1 MHRKMKLGDYLVAY
15 LEKIGVSHLFGIP
28 GDLVINLFFKFGR
41 MRGLKIIT
49 LSHEPGVGF
58 AADGYA
64 RATGRIGAICVTYGA
79 GGHNMVNPVAG
90 SFSERVPILVI
101 SGGPGEEERKLG
113 VLIHHQAREIE
124 SQLHIY
130 REVTC
135 AAKVINDPLR
145 AAGEID
151 EVIRSI
157 WLNQQPGYLEIH
169 RDMVERE
176 ITVPK
181 EIVSWNGELPYPHS
195 DRHKLDEAVR
205 DTAQRL
211 NRAQRPLVLIGIEA
225 YRFKLAKDIV
235 KLVEK
240 MGVPCC
246 TSVLA
251 KGAFPMNHPL
261 YMGVYAGAVSPP
273 AIRERVERAD
283 LIVGLGML
291 LTDIEMG
298 GSQPPEALR
307 HRAIWAVENRVNVS
321 FHTYT
326 DVTLRH
332 FVHGLMR
339 ADLRHRREKVAYSDN
354 LAKPPKN
361 QHRRVRVA
369 DVLRE
374 INQFLAQ
381 HKKIMVVAEAGDS
394 LFGGI
399 DVKVGNHGLYLAQG
413 FYASMGFGIPGALGA
428 QIGTGVRPLVLTGD
442 GGFQMTGVEI
452 AHAPRYRL
460 NPIVVLL
467 NNGGWGIFR
476 PIAKRHDLLALPSW
490 RYAELARL
498 WGGRGFRVETAS
510 QLRRALD
517 QAARSSAFAIIEVM
531 IGPSDLSP
539 ITLKYIRA
547 SAKKAQIKKQR

>member
-1 MHRKMKLGDYLVAY
+1 MKLGDYLVAY
-15 LEKIGVSHLFGIP
+15 LKKIGVSHLFGIP

-41 MRGLKIIT
+41 PRGLKIVT

-64 RATGRIGAICVTYGA
+64 RSTGRIGAICVTYGA

-90 SFSERVPILVI
+90 SFAERVPILVI

-113 VLIHHQAREIE
+113 VLIHHQAKEIE

-135 AAKVINDPLR
+135 AAKIIDDPQR
-145 AAGEID
+145 AATDID
-151 EVIRSI
+151 KVIRSI

-176 ITVPK
+176 IPVPK
-181 EIVSWNGELPYPHS
+181 EIMSWNGELPYHHS
-195 DRHKLDEAVR
+195 DRHKVDEAVR
-205 DTAQRL
+205 DTTERV
-211 NRAQRPLVLIGIEA
+211 NRARRPLVLVGIEA
-225 YRFKLAKDIV
+225 YRFKLAKEIV

-240 MGVPCC
+240 IGSASC

-261 YMGVYAGAVSPP
+261 YMGVYAGAVSPA
-273 AIRERVERAD
+273 AIRRRVDQAD
-283 LIVGLGML
+283 LILGLGML
-291 LTDIEMG
+291 LTDIELG
-298 GSQPPEALR
+298 GSQPSEALR
-307 HRAIWAVENRVNVS
+307 HRSIWAVENKVNVS

-326 DVTLRH
+326 DVTLRD
-332 FVHGLMR
+332 FVHGLVR
-339 ADLRHRREKVAYSDN
+339 ADLKPHREQVTYSDN
-354 LAKPPKN
+354 LTKPQPDRN
-361 QHRRVRVA
+361 RPVRVA

-374 INQFLAQ
+374 INRFLAPR
-381 HKKIMVVAEAGDS
+381 KKFMVIAESGDS

-399 DVKVGNHGLYLAQG
+399 DIKVGDDGLYLAQG
-413 FYASMGFGIPGALGA
+413 FYASMGFAVPGALGA
-428 QIGTGVRPLVLTGD
+428 QIGTGLRPLILIGD

-452 AHAPRYRL
+452 AHAPRYKL

-476 PIAKRHDLLALPSW
+476 PIAKRQDLLALPSW
-490 RYAELARL
+490 RYADLARL
-498 WGGRGFRVETAS
+498 WGGRGFRVETVA

-517 QAARSSAFAIIEVM
+517 EAAKSAAFAIIEVM
-531 IGPSDLSP
+531 TGPRDLSP
-539 ITLKYIRA
+539 MSIKYIRA
-547 SAKKAQIKKQR
+547 SAKKGANQKSA

>member
-1 MHRKMKLGDYLVAY
+1 MEHKMKLGDYLVAY
-15 LEKIGVSHLFGIP
+15 LKKIGVSHLFGIP

-41 MRGLKIIT
+41 PRALKVIT

-79 GGHNMVNPVAG
+79 GGHNMVNPVAA

-135 AAKVINDPLR
+135 AAKLIDDPLR
-145 AAGEID
+145 AATAID

-176 ITVPK
+176 IPVPK
-181 EIVSWNGELPYPHS
+181 EIVSWNGEFPYPQS
-195 DRHKLDEAVR
+195 DRRKLDEAVR
-205 DTAQRL
+205 ETAERL
-211 NRAQRPLVLIGIEA
+211 SRAQRPLALVGIEA
-225 YRFKLAKDIV
+225 YRFKLAREIV

-273 AIRERVERAD
+273 AIRARVEQAD
-283 LIVGLGML
+283 LIVGLGMF

-298 GSQPPEALR
+298 GGQPPEALR
-307 HRAIWAVENRVNVS
+307 HRSIWAVENRVNVS

-326 DVTLRH
+326 DITLRD
-332 FVHGLMR
+332 FVHGLLR
-339 ADLRHRREKVAYSDN
+339 ADLKRHREKVTYSDN
-354 LAKPPKN
+354 LPMTTSLPN
-361 QHRRVRVA
+361 RRVRVA

-374 INQFLAQ
+374 INDFLSQ
-381 HKKIMVVAEAGDS
+381 QKKFMVVAESGDS

-399 DVKVGNHGLYLAQG
+399 DVKVGNDGLYLAQG
-413 FYASMGFGIPGALGA
+413 FYASMGFAVPGALGA
-428 QIGTGVRPLVLTGD
+428 QIGTGLRPLILTGD
-442 GGFQMTGVEI
+442 GGFQMTGAEI

-476 PIAKRHDLLALPSW
+476 PITNRQDLLALPSW

-498 WGGRGFRVETAS
+498 WGGRGFRVETVG
-510 QLRRALD
+510 QLRRALE
-517 QAARSSAFAIIEVM
+517 QAAKSPAFAIIEVM
-531 IGPSDLSP
+531 TGPRDLSP
-539 ITLKYIRA
+539 ITIKYIRA
-547 SAKKAQIKKQR
+547 SAKKAQLKTHP

>member
-1 MHRKMKLGDYLVAY
+1 MKLGDYLVAY
-15 LEKIGVSHLFGIP
+15 LKKLGVSHLFGIP
-28 GDLVINLFFKFGR
+28 GDLVINLFLRFGR
-41 MRGLKIIT
+41 PRGLKIIT
-49 LSHEPGVGF
+49 LSHEPAIGF

-64 RATGRIGAICVTYGA
+64 RSTGRIGVACVTYGA
-79 GGHNMVNPVAG
+79 GGHNMVNPVAA

-113 VLIHHQAREIE
+113 VLIHHQAKEIE

-135 AAKVINDPLR
+135 AAKIIEDPMR
-145 AAGEID
+145 AARDID
-151 EVIRSI
+151 QVIRSI

-176 ITVPK
+176 IVVPHD
-181 EIVSWNGELPYPHS
+181 ILSWSGDLPYPQS
-195 DRHKLDEAVR
+195 DRHKLSEAVR
-205 DTAQRL
+205 ETAARL
-211 NRAQRPLVLIGIEA
+211 DKAQHPLVLVGIEA
-225 YRFKLAKDIV
+225 YRFKIAKAIV

-261 YMGVYAGAVSPP
+261 YLGVYVGALSPP
-273 AIRERVERAD
+273 GIRRRVEKAD
-283 LIVGLGML
+283 LIIGLGMF

-307 HRAIWAVENRVNVS
+307 HRSIWAVENRVNVS

-326 DVTLRH
+326 DVTLRD
-332 FVHGLMR
+332 FVHGLIR
-339 ADLRHRREKVAYSDN
+339 AKLKRHRERVVYGDN
-354 LAKPPKN
+354 LGKAKLN
-361 QHRRVRVA
+361 MARRVRVA

-374 INQFLAQ
+374 INQFLAR
-381 HKKIMVVAEAGDS
+381 HEEFLVVAESGDS

-399 DVKVGNHGLYLAQG
+399 EIKVGGDGLYLAQG
-413 FYASMGFGIPGALGA
+413 FYASMGFAVPGALGA
-428 QIGTGVRPLVLTGD
+428 QIGTRLRPLVLTGD

-452 AHAPRYRL
+452 AHAPRYKL

-476 PIAKRHDLLALPSW
+476 PIAKRQDLLTLPSW

-498 WGGRGFRVETAS
+498 WGGRGFRVETVE

-517 QAARSSAFAIIEVM
+517 QAASSADFVIIEVA
-531 IGPSDLSP
+531 IGTRDLSP
-539 ITLKYIRA
+539 VSLKYIRA
-547 SAKKAQIKKQR
+547 SAKKAQIKTQA

>member
-1 MHRKMKLGDYLVAY
+1 MKLGDYLVAY
-15 LEKIGVSHLFGIP
+15 LKKLGVSHLFGIP
-28 GDLVINLFFKFGR
+28 GDLVINLFLRFGR
-41 MRGLKIIT
+41 PRGLKIIT
-49 LSHEPGVGF
+49 LSHEPAIGF

-64 RATGRIGAICVTYGA
+64 RSTGRIGVACVTYGA
-79 GGHNMVNPVAG
+79 GGHNMVNPVAA

-113 VLIHHQAREIE
+113 VLIHHQAKEIE

-135 AAKVINDPLR
+135 AAKIIDDPMR
-145 AAGEID
+145 AAYDID
-151 EVIRSI
+151 QVIRSI

-176 ITVPK
+176 IVVPK
-181 EIVSWNGELPYPHS
+181 EILSWPGDLPYPQS
-195 DRHKLDEAVR
+195 DRHKLNEAVR
-205 DTAQRL
+205 ETAARL
-211 NRAQRPLVLIGIEA
+211 DKAQHPLVLVGIEA
-225 YRFKLAKDIV
+225 YRFKIAKAIV

-251 KGAFPMNHPL
+251 KGALPMNHPL
-261 YMGVYAGAVSPP
+261 YLGVYAGAVSPP
-273 AIRERVERAD
+273 GIRNRVEKAD
-283 LIVGLGML
+283 LIIGLGMF

-307 HRAIWAVENRVNVS
+307 HRSIWAVENRVNVS

-326 DVTLRH
+326 DVTLRD
-332 FVHGLMR
+332 FVHGLIR
-339 ADLRHRREKVAYSDN
+339 AKLKRHRERVVYCDN
-354 LAKPPKN
+354 LGTARTN
-361 QHRRVRVA
+361 SARRVRVA

-374 INQFLAQ
+374 INNFLAQ
-381 HKKIMVVAEAGDS
+381 HDEFLVVAESGDS

-399 DVKVGNHGLYLAQG
+399 EIKVGGDGLYLAQG
-413 FYASMGFGIPGALGA
+413 FYASMGFAVPGALGA
-428 QIGTGVRPLVLTGD
+428 QIGTRLRPLVLTGD

-452 AHAPRYRL
+452 AHAPRYKL

-498 WGGRGFRVETAS
+498 WGGRGFRVETVE

-517 QAARSSAFAIIEVM
+517 QAAKSSDFVIIEVS
-531 IGPSDLSP
+531 IGARDLSP
-539 ITLKYIRA
+539 VSVKYIRA
-547 SAKKAQIKKQR
+547 SAKKAQIKRQA

>member
-1 MHRKMKLGDYLVAY
+1 MKLGDYLVAY
-15 LEKIGVSHLFGIP
+15 LKKIGVSHLFGIP
-28 GDLVINLFFKFGR
+28 GDLVINLFLKFGR
-41 MRGLKIIT
+41 PRGLKIIT

-64 RATGRIGAICVTYGA
+64 RSTGRIGAICVTYGA

-113 VLIHHQAREIE
+113 VLIHHQAKVIE

-135 AAKVINDPLR
+135 AAKIINDPQR
-145 AAGEID
+145 AAIDID

-169 RDMVERE
+169 RDMVEQE
-176 ITVPK
+176 IPVPK
-181 EIVSWNGELPYPHS
+181 QIVSWNGDLPYPQS

-205 DTAQRL
+205 DTAERF
-211 NRAQRPLVLIGIEA
+211 NRAHHPLVLVGIEA
-225 YRFKLAKDIV
+225 YRFKLAKEIV

-240 MGVPCC
+240 IGVPCC

-261 YMGVYAGAVSPP
+261 YMGVYIGAISPSR
-273 AIRERVERAD
+273 IRKRVEKAD
-283 LIVGLGML
+283 LIIGLGML
-291 LTDIEMG
+291 LTDIELG
-298 GSQPPEALR
+298 GGQPPEALR
-307 HRAIWAVENRVNVS
+307 HRSIWAVENRVNVS

-326 DVTLRH
+326 DVTLRD
-332 FVHGLMR
+332 FVHGLVR
-339 ADLRHRREKVAYSDN
+339 AELKPHPEKVTYSDN
-354 LAKPPKN
+354 LAKPQSDPD
-361 QHRRVRVA
+361 RRVRVA

-374 INQFLAQ
+374 INRFLAA
-381 HKKIMVVAEAGDS
+381 HKKFMVVAESGDS

-399 DVKVGNHGLYLAQG
+399 DVKVGDDGLYLAQG
-413 FYASMGFGIPGALGA
+413 FYASMGFAVPGALGA
-428 QIGTGVRPLVLTGD
+428 QIGTDLQPLVLTGD

-452 AHAPRYRL
+452 AHAPRYKL

-498 WGGRGFRVETAS
+498 WGGRGFRVETVA

-517 QAARSSAFAIIEVM
+517 EAPKSSSFAIIEVM
-531 IGPSDLSP
+531 IGYRNLSP
-539 ITLKYIRA
+539 ITIKYIRA
-547 SAKKAQIKKQR
+547 SAKKAQIKSQA

>member
-1 MHRKMKLGDYLVAY
+1 MERKMKLGDYLVAY
-15 LEKIGVSHLFGIP
+15 LKKIGVSHLFGIP
-28 GDLVINLFFKFGR
+28 GDLVIHLFLKFGR
-41 MRGLKIIT
+41 PQGLKIIT

-64 RATGRIGAICVTYGA
+64 RSTGRIGVVCVTYGA

-113 VLIHHQAREIE
+113 VLIHHQAKEIE

-135 AAKVINDPLR
+135 AAKIIDDPVR
-145 AAGEID
+145 AATDID

-176 ITVPK
+176 IVVPK
-181 EIVSWNGELPYPHS
+181 EILSWNGDLPYPQS
-195 DRHKLDEAVR
+195 DRHKLNEAVR
-205 DTAQRL
+205 ETAERFDG
-211 NRAQRPLVLIGIEA
+211 AQRPLALVGIEA
-225 YRFKLAKDIV
+225 YRFKIAKEIV

-261 YMGVYAGAVSPP
+261 YLGVYSGAVSPRG
-273 AIRERVERAD
+273 IRERVERAD
-283 LIVGLGML
+283 LIISLGMF
-291 LTDIEMG
+291 LTDIETG
-298 GSQPPEALR
+298 GSQPSEALR
-307 HRAIWAVENRVNVS
+307 HRSIWAVENRVNVS

-326 DVTLRH
+326 DVTLRD
-332 FVHGLMR
+332 FVRGLMR
-339 ADLRHRREKVAYSDN
+339 AKLKRHREKVTYADN
-354 LAKPPKN
+354 LPKAQAN
-361 QHRRVRVA
+361 PGRPIRVA

-374 INQFLAQ
+374 INLFLSEN
-381 HKKIMVVAEAGDS
+381 KNFLVVAESGDS

-399 DVKVGNHGLYLAQG
+399 EVKVGGEGLYLAQG
-413 FYASMGFGIPGALGA
+413 FYASMGFAVPGALGA
-428 QIGTGVRPLVLTGD
+428 QIGTRLRPLVLTGD

-452 AHAPRYRL
+452 AHAPRHKL

-476 PIAKRHDLLALPSW
+476 PIAKRQDLLALPSW
-490 RYAELARL
+490 HYAELARL
-498 WGGRGFRVETAS
+498 WGGRGFLVATVE
-510 QLRRALD
+510 QFRRALE
-517 QAARSSAFAIIEVM
+517 QAAKSSDFAVIEVS
-531 IGPSDLSP
+531 IGPRDLSP
-539 ITLKYIRA
+539 IAIKYIRA
-547 SAKKAQIKKQR
+547 SAKKAQIKSQA